1 MVEQISEFLKQGNN
15 INIYFI
21 GAIILFNIIKE
32 IIILMKNEFS
42 ALNNDN
48 KELLSPEDIVK
59 GKRILK
65 FHNILILLSRAIIW
79 IVFCI
84 LLINLINFI

>member
-1 MVEQISEFLKQGNN
+1 MVEQTSEFLKQGNN

-42 ALNNDN
+42 ALINDN
-48 KELLSPEDIVK
+48 KALLSPEDMVK

-65 FHNILILLSRAIIW
+65 FHNILILLLRAIIW